1 MEEERLAQERKERE
15 RVRQEEQDRKD
26 FEEWKRQ
33 KEKERCRHPDDYDHC
48 RDRDWSSRRDHHSDD
63 DDWQVVRYLKS
74 RYR

>member
-33 KEKERCRHPDDYDHC
+33 KEERCRHPDDYDHC